1 MAKTRHA
8 APAEVGADAIAR
20 AGLTIIAAND
30 VDKREALQVF
40 GETDGDFSVCELVAS
55 DDMPRPVLDGPT
67 IERLALR
74 QKAVRDAREA
84 AQVAQTSFV
93 EAIEG
98 LKRREEASVLALG
111 QMYGKGPGASTVDTA
126 GLEAKLERL
135 RNAVE
140 RGADVL
146 GQLRIEVAHDQAN
159 RHPQQNKITRV
170 AVDQFEKTVS
180 RRRAILSDA
189 ANLGLIDSGAAASL
203 GRVLGSINLD
213 NARDAMA
220 NDLLQRATELMGRQE
235 EWDKHPFDPQF
246 GTIDRQLGM
255 ARAEYERL
263 QQDTD
268 ESQSSGGLSIIEQ
281 ALHIVLD
288 EQSNDASDGQRQA
301 AKALKREMLG
311 GPGPLLDLNGWSSK
325 PVSRAAT
332 QRLQQALES
341 VEHLEHERAQLM
353 AKREAKLGPD
363 PGPLLAAY
371 QGEVAAYLGGPCGD
385 DVVQVLADTR
395 ILPSFPPALES
406 SLAGGIQRAEA
417 QLAAVQKEAAAVE
430 NSQATTATPSFAART
445 AAMRAV
451 ADLEAYRRET
461 ARSEQLLGLARA
473 ALDRCEAELRDCLPA
488 GTDAD
493 QMLAFLDNRLLKA
506 EGEAVLVFDDTFATV
521 QEPVRITALDWLLH
535 AAQGR
540 TLMYLTDDEATV
552 AWAETHPG
560 ELTSV
565 RM

>member
-20 AGLTIIAAND
+20 AGLTVIAANE

-40 GETDGDFSVCELVAS
+40 GETEGDFSVCELVAN
-55 DDMPRPVLDGPT
+55 DDVPHPVLDNVA
-67 IERLALR
+67 IARLTQR
-74 QKAVRDAREA
+74 QMAVHDARVA
-84 AQVAQTSFV
+84 LQVAQASFE
-93 EAIEG
+93 EATEG

-140 RGADVL
+140 RGAGVL
-146 GQLRIEVAHDQAN
+146 ADLRVEVAYDQAH
-159 RHPQQNKITRV
+159 RHPLQNKITRV
-170 AVDQFEKTVS
+170 AVDKFEETVS
-180 RRRAILSDA
+180 RRRSILSDA

-220 NDLLQRATELMGRQE
+220 NDLLQRATDLLARQE

-246 GTIDRQLGM
+246 VTIDRQLGM

-268 ESQSSGGLSIIEQ
+268 DTQASGGLSIIEQ

-288 EQSNDASDGQRQA
+288 EQSNDASDGQKLA

-325 PVSRAAT
+325 PVRQAST
-332 QRLQQALES
+332 QRAQQALES
-341 VEHLEHERAQLM
+341 VEHLERERAQLM
-353 AKREAKLGPD
+353 TKREAKLGPD
-363 PGPLLAAY
+363 PSQLLVAY
-371 QGEVAAYLGGPCGD
+371 QGEVTAYLGVLPGD
-385 DVVQVLADTR
+385 HVLQVLADTR

-430 NSQATTATPSFAART
+430 NSRATSATPSFAART

-461 ARSEQLLGLARA
+461 ARSEQLLGLARG
-473 ALDRCEAELRDCLPA
+473 ALARCQAELADNLPA
-488 GTDAD
+488 GAD
-493 QMLAFLDNRLLKA
+493 SEKLLAFLDKRLQSA